1 METFTPSSPGWAEFT
16 RINPAL
22 EWKYGDVWRFLRASS
37 LPYCCLYDQ
46 GYTSLGERGDTAKNE
61 ALRLP
66 NGEYR
71 PAYDLAEEHLERSP
85 RTPTAPDDEGRSEG
99 GGYGRGEEVD
109 EGDIP
114 PPPQPQD
121 LKRLSTWDQE
131 WGSLEELSREGAATR
146 GGVSN
151 GNGGQDGN
159 GEGPVQPAVGGDS
172 GIAGRKIVATG
183 AEGARQALPRS
194 AEPAREGAGAEV
206 VELTNSMAAVK
217 CVQQQTEGGK
227 EHAMSTPGWVGGSM
241 RWLPVTALVALV
253 LATVGI
259 RRPGSPHGG
268 EGGKRR

>member
-1 METFTPSSPGWAEFT
+1 METFTPSTPGWAEFT

-85 RTPTAPDDEGRSEG
+85 RTPTGPDDEGYREA
-99 GGYGRGEEVD
+99 YGHGRDEELG

-121 LKRLSTWDQE
+121 LKHLSTWDQE
-131 WGSLEELSREGAATR
+131 WGSLEELPCEGAAKR

-151 GNGGQDGN
+151 GNG
-159 GEGPVQPAVGGDS
+159 EGPVRPAVGGDS
-172 GIAGRKIVATG
+172 GIAGGKLVATSAGGG

-194 AEPAREGAGAEV
+194 TEPAREGAGAEV
-206 VELTNSMAAVK
+206 VELTNSMAASK
-217 CVQQQTEGGK
+217 CVPQQTEGGK

-268 EGGKRR
+268 DGGKRR